1 MAKSS
6 TRKIDVTFSD
16 VFALDLAMYECI
28 NFGVNMEMKKIQ
40 LYLLSIMLL
49 IVMLAACNGEE
60 LEVSVLEANMS
71 SEITQPIQTPVLET
85 VEDSASVPTYA
96 PQLYVN
102 FHTDSLTMQRFRAVQ
117 LSNDWFPNFDDE
129 GESLSGGYSASS
141 HHPLDVWALDLSDF
155 WTVDLDTITL
165 RLNGADGEMEIQFSD
180 NFPPHTVYVRR
191 WPAEFSV
198 SVNDGGS
205 DMDLWS
211 QYELVE
217 INNNIIR
224 ISNDSR
230 DYIYE
235 VEARWSQGWSS
246 YTFRINSTG
255 T

>member
-1 MAKSS
+1 MK
-6 TRKIDVTFSD
+6 
-16 VFALDLAMYECI
+16 
-28 NFGVNMEMKKIQ
+28 MKKYQ
-40 LYLLSIMLL
+40 FYLLIIVLL
-49 IVMLAACNGEE
+49 TVMLTACSSEE
-60 LEVSVLEANMS
+60 LESPVPGTVDYGVS
-71 SEITQPIQTPVLET
+71 I
-85 VEDSASVPTYA
+85 PTHT

-102 FHTDSLTMQRFRAVQ
+102 FHTEGLSIQHFRAVQ